1 MIVKVIVVVIVS
13 VVVTVVIIIMIFVDA
28 VDFFQSILKKWP
40 SY

>member
-28 VDFFQSILKKWP
+28 VDFFQSIPKKWP